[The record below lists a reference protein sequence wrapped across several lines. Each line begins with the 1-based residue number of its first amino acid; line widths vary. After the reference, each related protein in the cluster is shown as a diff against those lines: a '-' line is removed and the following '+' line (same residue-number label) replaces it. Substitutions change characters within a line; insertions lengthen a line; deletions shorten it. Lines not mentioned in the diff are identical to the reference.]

1 MALRFYGNTSR
12 SFSIP
17 TEVSSSPS
25 YSTTISLVFQPED
38 VSSGLILSTGLNETN
53 SGVALRVSNG
63 SVQFE
68 YLTNSNIVSLNV
80 SGIREE
86 EWYQLYASV

>member
-1 MALRFYGNTSR
+1 MALRFYGNSSR

-17 TEVSSSPS
+17 TEVTSSPP
-25 YSTTISLVFQPED
+25 YSTTISVVFQPED
-38 VSSGLILSTGLNETN
+38 VRSGRILSTEVNDAN

-68 YLTNSNIVSLNV
+68 YLTASNAMSLNV
-80 SGIREE
+80 NGVREE